1 MVRRVGGWL
10 IENKFFVQ
18 VKFST
23 ELWSFSRGDNSGEIE
38 QHLFF
43 IGWYENTNHSVGKML
58 TINILWLSLQ
68 VGLAI

>member
-1 MVRRVGGWL
+1 MVKRIGGWL
-10 IENKFFVQ
+10 VENKFFVQ
-18 VKFST
+18 LKFST
-23 ELWSFSRGDNSGEIE
+23 ELWSFSRRDNSGEIE

-43 IGWYENTNHSVGKML
+43 VGWYENTNHFIGKML